1 MADTLVSNSQ
11 NNMALD
17 YFVCLPVSIEMIEH
31 LATKASEVICCE
43 DRTLSQDGN
52 LPPTPPS
59 TPPRDARAR
68 IRSNTELPSV
78 YDFILSLCKRSYV
91 NVKTLMTS
99 LVYLARLKS
108 RLPSVAK
115 GMPCTVHRIF
125 LASLILA
132 AKNLNDSSPKNKH
145 WARYT
150 AVPGHENFGFSLT
163 EVNLMEK
170 QLLYLLDWDLR
181 VTNADLFHHLEPFLA
196 PIRVYQAQ
204 HLEKARMARQQEYQ
218 RQQQVQQVQLQQ
230 QNKQQIHHQRSRLD
244 LSIAA
249 MSHSSHS
256 SPSSLRVPASNASS
270 RAQSR
275 ARTPTRTPSLSPPTR
290 SSSVASQSS
299 ADTLSISS
307 PASLIDT
314 SVKDATASGRNKREN
329 IHQQYDAEVGA
340 TVVHLGDIPSVAQ
353 SLTKSKTKTPLRNH
367 YLPPP
372 PPPAFPRSAHTYP
385 LTSSLSEGGHLSGD
399 IVRPVAKKLKTVAA
413 GGSGG
418 NGSGNGNFLSRFLGS
433 ASAACSR
440 TASAH

>member
-1 MADTLVSNSQ
+1 MTETFISNSQ

-31 LATKASEVICCE
+31 LANKASEVICCE
-43 DRTLSQDGN
+43 DKTVSQDGN

-68 IRSNTELPSV
+68 TRSTSELPSV

-150 AVPGHENFGFSLT
+150 AVPGYENFGFSLT

-170 QLLYLLDWDLR
+170 QLLFLLDWDLR
-181 VTNADLFHHLEPFLA
+181 VTKDDLFYHLEPFLA

-204 HLEKARMARQQEYQ
+204 HLEKARIARQQEYQ
-218 RQQQVQQVQLQQ
+218 RQQQAQQMQLQQ
-230 QNKQQIHHQRSRLD
+230 QHKQQMHHQRSRLD

-249 MSHSSHS
+249 MSQSSQS
-256 SPSSLRVPASNASS
+256 SPSSLRVPTSNASS

-275 ARTPTRTPSLSPPTR
+275 ARTPTRTPSLSPPMR

-299 ADTLSISS
+299 TDTLSIGS
-307 PASLIDT
+307 PASLVDT
-314 SVKDATASGRNKREN
+314 PPRSRNATGRNKREN
-329 IHQQYDAEVGA
+329 VHQQYDAEVGA
-340 TVVHLGDIPSVAQ
+340 TVVHVGEIPFVAQ
-353 SLTKSKTKTPLRNH
+353 SLKPRSKTPLRNH
-367 YLPPP
+367 YIPPP
-372 PPPAFPRSAHTYP
+372 PPPTLPRSNHTYP
-385 LTSSLSEGGHLSGD
+385 LTSALSENHLNGD
-399 IVRPVAKKLKTVAA
+399 IVRPVTKKLKTVA
-413 GGSGG
+413 GGSTG
-418 NGSGNGNFLSRFLGS
+418 NGNGNFLSRFLGS

>member
-1 MADTLVSNSQ
+1 M
-11 NNMALD
+11 
-17 YFVCLPVSIEMIEH
+17 
-31 LATKASEVICCE
+31 
-43 DRTLSQDGN
+43 SQDGN

-68 IRSNTELPSV
+68 TRSSSELPSV

-99 LVYLARLKS
+99 LVYLARLRN

-150 AVPGHENFGFSLT
+150 AVPGYENFGFSLT

-181 VTNADLFHHLEPFLA
+181 VTKDDLFYHLEPFLA
-196 PIRVYQAQ
+196 PIRVHQAQ
-204 HLEKARMARQQEYQ
+204 HLEKARIARQQEYQ
-218 RQQQVQQVQLQQ
+218 RQQQAQQMQLQQ
-230 QNKQQIHHQRSRLD
+230 QHKQQMHHQRSRLD
-244 LSIAA
+244 LSMAA
-249 MSHSSHS
+249 MSQSSQS
-256 SPSSLRVPASNASS
+256 APSSLRAPTSNASS

-275 ARTPTRTPSLSPPTR
+275 ARTPTRTPSLSPPMR

-299 ADTLSISS
+299 ADTLSIGS
-307 PASLIDT
+307 PASLVDT
-314 SVKDATASGRNKREN
+314 PCKSTNATGRNKREN
-329 IHQQYDAEVGA
+329 VHQQYDAEVGA
-340 TVVHLGDIPSVAQ
+340 TLVHVGDIPSVAQ
-353 SLTKSKTKTPLRNH
+353 SLKPRSKTPLRNH

-372 PPPAFPRSAHTYP
+372 PPPTLPRSAHTYP
-385 LTSSLSEGGHLSGD
+385 LTSALSESHLNGD
-399 IVRPVAKKLKTVAA
+399 IVRPVAKKLKTVA
-413 GGSGG
+413 GGSNG
-418 NGSGNGNFLSRFLGS
+418 NGNGNFLSRFLGS

>member
-1 MADTLVSNSQ
+1 MADTSFSTSQ

-31 LATKASEVICCE
+31 LAVKASEVICCE
-43 DRTLSQDGN
+43 DRTVSQDGN

-59 TPPRDARAR
+59 TPPRDVQPRARA
-68 IRSNTELPSV
+68 SPELPSI
-78 YDFILSLCKRSYV
+78 YEFILSLCKRSYV

-99 LVYLARLKS
+99 LVYLARLRS

-150 AVPGHENFGFSLT
+150 VVPGHENFGFSLT

-181 VTNADLFHHLEPFLA
+181 VTKADLFHHLEPFLA
-196 PIRVYQAQ
+196 PIRICQAQ
-204 HLEKARMARQQEYQ
+204 HLEKARMARQREYQ
-218 RQQQVQQVQLQQ
+218 RQQQVQQMQQ
-230 QNKQQIHHQRSRLD
+230 QQQQGQQIRHQRSRLD
-244 LSIAA
+244 LSEAT
-249 MSHSSHS
+249 MPPRSSQS
-256 SPSSLRVPASNASS
+256 SPTSLRVLASNASS

-290 SSSVASQSS
+290 SCSAASQSS
-299 ADTLSISS
+299 AGTLSIGS
-307 PASLIDT
+307 PASPIDT
-314 SVKDATASGRNKREN
+314 SVKNVNINGRNKREN
-329 IHQQYDAEVGA
+329 VHQQYDAEAGA
-340 TVVHLGDIPSVAQ
+340 TIVHVGDIPSVAQ
-353 SLTKSKTKTPLRNH
+353 PLKSKIKMPLRNH

-372 PPPAFPRSAHTYP
+372 PPPALPRSAHSYP
-385 LTSSLSEGGHLSGD
+385 MTSALSEGHMNGD
-399 IVRPVAKKLKTVAA
+399 VVRPVAKKLKTVA

-418 NGSGNGNFLSRFLGS
+418 NGSGNFLSRFLGS